1 MNTTTLLL
9 VLLAALLHAS
19 WNALIKVGGD
29 GLVRLGIINM
39 TASLCCVP
47 VLFWVDVPA
56 PASWP
61 YLAASVL
68 IHQAYY
74 AFLVQGYHFGDL
86 SLVYPI
92 ARGIAPILVAL
103 GGYFLVGETLNLTGI
118 GAVILICSAILSLA
132 FEPGHATSIKAV
144 FFALCTGCTIAAY
157 TVCDGIG
164 GRLAGDVF
172 GYIAWLF
179 FLEGPPIFLVA
190 LWLRRAVLIQ
200 TLATN
205 GLVGVAGGIFAITA
219 YGLVIWAMSST
230 PMTYVSAV
238 RETSVLVAA
247 LIGTRLL
254 RERAAKRRTVAALVV
269 IAGVML
275 LQLGR

>member
-1 MNTTTLLL
+1 M
-9 VLLAALLHAS
+9 LLAALLHAS
-19 WNALIKVGGD
+19 WNALVKIGGD

-47 VLFWVDVPA
+47 LLFIAEFPA
-56 PASWP
+56 AASWP

-74 AFLVQGYHFGDL
+74 AFLVQGYRFGDL

-92 ARGIAPILVAL
+92 ARGIAPLLVAI
-103 GGYFLVGETLNLTGI
+103 GGYALAGETLNATGI
-118 GAVILICSAILSLA
+118 GAVLLICAAIFSLA
-132 FEPGHATSIKAV
+132 FEPGRAAGSKAV
-144 FFALCTGCTIAAY
+144 FFALCTGATIAAY

-164 GRLAGDVF
+164 GRLAGDVM

-179 FLEGPPIFLVA
+179 FLEGPPIFFLA
-190 LWLRRAVLIQ
+190 LWLRRRALLQ
-200 TLATN
+200 SLNSN
-205 GLVGVAGGIFAITA
+205 GMAGVAGGAFAVTA
-219 YGLVIWAMSST
+219 YGLVIWAMSTT

-238 RETSVLVAA
+238 RETSVLIAA

-254 RERAAKRRTVAALVV
+254 KEPAALRRTLAAVVV
-269 IAGVML
+269 IIGVIV
-275 LQLGR
+275 LQMGR